1 MNSLSLSLFS
11 LSFFATYPL
20 GFFRDLPEKCKDD
33 ECYIAIHKGDCDDLD
48 GKYHRSGNQ
57 VWDED
62 DTGFTTNKNGRAA
75 GMLFGLESGY
85 DAEDNICR
93 ALVIYGPEDESDDDI
108 DVIGC
113 GMLVPDDED
122 FDYCD

>member
-1 MNSLSLSLFS
+1 L
-11 LSFFATYPL
+11 
-20 GFFRDLPEKCKDD
+20 DD
-33 ECYIAIHKGDCDDLD
+33 
-48 GKYHRSGNQ
+48 KYHKSGNQ

-62 DTGFTTNKNGRAA
+62 DTGFSTNKNGRAA

-85 DAEDNICR
+85 DAKDNICR

-113 GMLVPDDED
+113 GLLIPEGEDD
-122 FDYCD
+122 DYCD